1 MKVAQKNIRKP
12 KVAVVHDWLTG
23 MRGGEAVLEAILEI
37 YPDADLFTLLHN
49 QGSVSEFVE
58 NRKITTSFID
68 RLPFKS
74 KKYRWY
80 LPLFPTAIE
89 LFDFHGYDLIV
100 SSSHC
105 VARGIIPP
113 PHIPHVCYFHSPMR
127 YVWDLYHQYFP
138 PGGLA
143 NRFVI
148 PFFAN
153 YLRMWD
159 ASARD
164 RVDSYICN
172 SAFVAERIRRYYGKP
187 SVVIPP
193 PCIPDTDAIQIPPPG
208 ERDDFYLIVSA
219 FVPYKRLDLAVRA
232 CRERGARL
240 KIVGKGPEER
250 ALRRLAG
257 ESRGA
262 ETGHKA
268 IEFLGHVSRSEIQ
281 ELYSQATAL
290 LFPGEEDFGIV
301 PVEAQAR
308 GCPVIAYGSGG
319 ALETV
324 QGDRS
329 YAASF
334 ANTRNKK
341 AGSKKTRSTS
351 KTTSGTTG
359 VFFPEQTVTGL
370 IEAMDRHENT
380 RYRARDFQ
388 RNVARFTAKEFRTG
402 LMREI
407 EKTERM
413 IQT

>member
-1 MKVAQKNIRKP
+1 MRKP
-12 KVAVVHDWLTG
+12 KKVAVVHDWLTG
-23 MRGGEAVLEAILEI
+23 MRGGEAVLEAILEL

-49 QGSVSEFVE
+49 PGTVSEFIE

-113 PHIPHVCYFHSPMR
+113 PHVPHVCYFHSPMR
-127 YVWDLYHQYFP
+127 YVWDLYHEYFP
-138 PGGLA
+138 AGGFA
-143 NRFVI
+143 NRFII

-164 RVDSYICN
+164 RVDAYVCN
-172 SAFVAERIRRYYGKP
+172 SAFVAERIRRYYGKTAA
-187 SVVIPP
+187 VVPP
-193 PCIPDTDAIQIPPPG
+193 PCIPDEAAIQIPAL
-208 ERDDFYLIVSA
+208 ESREDFYLIVSA
-219 FVPYKRLDLAVRA
+219 FVPYKRLDLAIEA
-232 CRERGARL
+232 CLKRGAHL
-240 KIVGKGPEER
+240 KIVGKGPEDKN
-250 ALRRLAG
+250 LRRLADEKSG
-257 ESRGA
+257 NGGQAR
-262 ETGHKA
+262 
-268 IEFLGHVSRSEIQ
+268 IEFLGHATRLEILD
-281 ELYSQATAL
+281 LYSRASAL

-308 GCPVIAYGSGG
+308 GCPVVAYGSGG

-324 QGDRS
+324 LGDRN
-329 YAASF
+329 YAAPYAAKKDGGARGGGKSK
-334 ANTRNKK
+334 KK
-341 AGSKKTRSTS
+341 AGAGL
-351 KTTSGTTG
+351 SGTTG
-359 VFFPEQTVTGL
+359 VFFPEQSAAAMN
-370 IEAMDRHENT
+370 EALDRHEKI

-388 RNVARFTAKEFRTG
+388 RNVARFTAGAFQAG
-402 LMREI
+402 MIREI
-407 EKTERM
+407 NGAER
-413 IQT
+413 T